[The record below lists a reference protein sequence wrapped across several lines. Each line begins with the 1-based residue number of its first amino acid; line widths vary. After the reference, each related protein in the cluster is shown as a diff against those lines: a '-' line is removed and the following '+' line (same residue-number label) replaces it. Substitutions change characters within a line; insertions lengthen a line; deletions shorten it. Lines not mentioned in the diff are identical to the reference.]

1 MGPEGKERSAKARSD
16 CNGRNVRRTEGL
28 KDGIPNRRNAW
39 ETERPASGTRVA
51 GLRPAYVGAG
61 KAQAESEGCPC
72 GWKRWR
78 RPPFCA
84 RRLRC
89 SPQAACMWPVPPSPT
104 ILRVPRRAWRCA
116 GRWRSPPPSSDAW
129 RSHKDAGT
137 LAAASFATLLCLA
150 SFAAGRPLA
159 RSWRLGEAAERE
171 RLARLRALVER
182 YRENEDSI
190 EQRCARAARA
200 FDLTRREEEL
210 LGLLLEGKTRS
221 EMARQLY
228 VSNDT
233 VKTHLRNLYRKTG
246 VSGKAELAGNPFGDA
261 KPFPPD
267 ARLGRGRPTRVG
279 RRCELTAGRLGDVGG
294 LTASWPVFATSNF
307 AMHIVAREGD
317 PGGGAPGEKRLHAG
331 GSQRLHAGASCLTCG
346 SSGAARTSARSTR

>member
-1 MGPEGKERSAKARSD
+1 MIRENSCGGALVERPVPDARSHEPGARYIMGPEGKERSAKARSD

-129 RSHKDAGT
+129 RSHKDA
-137 LAAASFATLLCLA
+137 
-150 SFAAGRPLA
+150 
-159 RSWRLGEAAERE
+159 
-171 RLARLRALVER
+171 ARLQPRLSPPCCAWRPSLQDVR
-182 YRENEDSI
+182 LRGRGVWASG
-190 EQRCARAARA
+190 RTRTSGPSARAR
-200 FDLTRREEEL
+200 
-210 LGLLLEGKTRS
+210 
-221 EMARQLY
+221 
-228 VSNDT
+228 
-233 VKTHLRNLYRKTG
+233 
-246 VSGKAELAGNPFGDA
+246 
-261 KPFPPD
+261 
-267 ARLGRGRPTRVG
+267 
-279 RRCELTAGRLGDVGG
+279 
-294 LTASWPVFATSNF
+294 
-307 AMHIVAREGD
+307 
-317 PGGGAPGEKRLHAG
+317 
-331 GSQRLHAGASCLTCG
+331 
-346 SSGAARTSARSTR
+346 